1 MPAVLD
7 NSLSDPVRGT
17 PPAESELEI
26 SLFGPG
32 FGECVVVHIGG
43 GDWLIVDS
51 CLDPDKNPAGL
62 KYLTDLGVTVE
73 KNVRLVVST
82 HWHDDHIRGLSRVF
96 AAAESA
102 KLVVSTAI
110 QKEKFMALVDAVHN
124 NAIAGTT
131 GVDEWV
137 GILTTLSARKQA
149 GWPKSGAPLL
159 VAGSKLL
166 FKRSANLSKGIVPCE
181 VLSLSP
187 SDESFIAAQA
197 QFAGIFPKSSSAKR
211 RLVAPSPNHTS
222 VVIWI
227 QCGEVRI
234 LLGAD
239 LEETGAKG
247 TGWTAI
253 VESTARPE
261 GKANIFKI
269 PHHGSENGHHE
280 NVWKTMVVDGSA
292 AMLTPFYCGKTSLPK
307 TSDVTRIKKH
317 AGSCLIT
324 NLPAA
329 PKTKRRAKTLLDR
342 AVLQTV
348 KSIRDVP
355 MATGQIRLR
364 KIEGKNWSVG
374 LFGTARVL

>member
-1 MPAVLD
+1 M
-7 NSLSDPVRGT
+7 
-17 PPAESELEI
+17 PPAECELEI

-51 CLDPDKNPAGL
+51 CLDPEKNPAGL
-62 KYLTDLGVTVE
+62 KYLTDIGVSVE

-137 GILTTLSARKQA
+137 GILKTLSTRKKA
-149 GWPKSGAPLL
+149 GWPNSDTPLL
-159 VAGSKLL
+159 VTGSRLL
-166 FKRSANLSKGIVPCE
+166 LKRPANPSKGIEACE
-181 VLSLSP
+181 VWSLSP
-187 SDESFIAAQA
+187 SDESFIAAQS
-197 QFAGIFPKSSSAKR
+197 QFDGMFPKSSSAKR
-211 RLVAPSPNHTS
+211 RLVSPSPNHTS

-227 QCGEVRI
+227 QCGDVRV

-239 LEETGAKG
+239 LEETGSKG
-247 TGWTAI
+247 SGWTAI
-253 VESTARPE
+253 VESTARPNGE
-261 GKANIFKI
+261 ADIFKI
-269 PHHGSENGHHE
+269 PHHGSENGHNG

-292 AMLTPFYCGKTSLPK
+292 AILTPFFRGKTSLPK
-307 TSDVTRIKKH
+307 VSDIARVKKH
-317 AGSCLIT
+317 AGSCHIT
-324 NLPAA
+324 SLPEA
-329 PKTKRRAKTLLDR
+329 PKTKRRAKSLLDR

-348 KSIRDVP
+348 KSIRNVP

-364 KIEGKNWSVG
+364 KADSKNWSVG
-374 LFGTARVL
+374 LFGTAQVL